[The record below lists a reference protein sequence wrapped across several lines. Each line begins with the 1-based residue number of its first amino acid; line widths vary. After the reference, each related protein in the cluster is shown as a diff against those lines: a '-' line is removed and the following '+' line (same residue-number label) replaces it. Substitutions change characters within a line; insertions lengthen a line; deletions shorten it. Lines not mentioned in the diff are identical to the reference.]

1 MAGALGGD
9 RAAEELSREAHGEV
23 ADVDHLLHLAEAL
36 LGDLA
41 GLERDE
47 LAECL
52 LLASQ
57 LLAQQADEL
66 AAPWCGHV
74 APRLEGLGGSRD
86 GGVGAGRIGAMQV
99 CEDLAGD
106 GRADFEI
113 AVCEQGAIDS
123 EAGSGCRRWRAC
135 GEPP

>member
-9 RAAEELSREAHGEV
+9 RTAEELSREPHREV

-47 LAECL
+47 RAECL

-74 APRLEGLGGSRD
+74 APGLECFGGSRD
-86 GGVGAGRIGAMQV
+86 CGVGAGGIAAMQV
-99 CEDLAGD
+99 CE
-106 GRADFEI
+106 RP
-113 AVCEQGAIDS
+113 
-123 EAGSGCRRWRAC
+123 RR
-135 GEPP
+135 